1 MIIAISRPNIP
12 MSLTKIYL
20 FKNTGNMVFE
30 LKSIQSEKYLT
41 GLGG

>member
-12 MSLTKIYL
+12 MSLTKINL

-30 LKSIQSEKYLT
+30 LKSIQSEKFFT
-41 GLGG
+41 GLDG